1 MRKIDPIILLL
12 TGLLIFFTAVLI
24 VCEHYF
30 YQDAVL
36 FAVVSGLL
44 GNVSGA
50 LFMGVK
56 NQLGIPDT
64 PPPGTVA
71 RVTDT
76 HTVQVEPKDP

>member
-1 MRKIDPIILLL
+1 MKKIDPIILLL

-36 FAVVSGLL
+36 FAVVSGL
-44 GNVSGA
+44 
-50 LFMGVK
+50 VK
-56 NQLGIPDT
+56 NQLDSGYAA
-64 PPPGTVA
+64 PGDRCA
-71 RVTDT
+71 VTDT